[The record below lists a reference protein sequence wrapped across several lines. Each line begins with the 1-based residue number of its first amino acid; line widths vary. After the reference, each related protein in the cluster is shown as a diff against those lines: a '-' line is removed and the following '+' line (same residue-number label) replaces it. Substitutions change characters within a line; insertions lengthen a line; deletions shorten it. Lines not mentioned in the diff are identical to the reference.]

1 MDYKTINIIIPY
13 FGTFPNYFQLFLN
26 SCKYNNTVDWTIIT
40 DNTEKYDYPNNV
52 RVKKMSFLDV
62 QLLIRSKFD
71 FEVAID
77 SAYKLCDF
85 RPAYGYI
92 FDELIEVYD
101 YWGYG
106 DVDIIYG
113 DIRKFITED
122 ILSYDKVF
130 TFGHLSLIKNT
141 EDLNKLFVCP
151 LDGKMFY
158 REVFSSAASF
168 NFDEEFMGK
177 PNINTIFRN
186 NGYRVWDNSFAADI
200 YTKSTNFI
208 LDVGDGKRENKKK
221 SIFVW
226 EKGNLKRIVKDA
238 NSVRTEEYLYIH
250 LQKRKMK
257 VHVDSEMSSYK
268 IIPNA
273 FDRLEYSQEKV
284 IEHFD
289 KIKRKHINNQYL
301 RIRVNNLKTK
311 IKLKI
316 KSMN

>member
-26 SCKYNNTVDWTIIT
+26 SCKCNNTVDWTIIT

-52 RVKKMSFLDV
+52 RVKKMSFFDV
-62 QLLIRSKFD
+62 QSLIRSKFD
-71 FEVAID
+71 FEVVID
-77 SAYKLCDF
+77 SVHKLCEF
-85 RPAYGYI
+85 KPAYGYI
-92 FDELIEVYD
+92 FDELIEGYD

-106 DVDIIYG
+106 DLDIIYG

-130 TFGHLSLIKNT
+130 TLGHLSLIKNT
-141 EDLNKLFVCP
+141 EGLNKLFMCP
-151 LDGKMFY
+151 LEGRVLY
-158 REVFSSAASF
+158 REAFSSDANF

-177 PNINTIFRN
+177 PNINTIFRS
-186 NGYRVWDNSFAADI
+186 NGYQVCDKSFAADI
-200 YTKSTNFI
+200 YTKSTDFI
-208 LDVGDGKRENKKK
+208 LDVGDGKIENKKK

-226 EKGNLKRIVKDA
+226 EKGNLKRIIKDA
-238 NSVRTEEYLYIH
+238 NAVRTEEYLYIH

-257 VHVDSEMSSYK
+257 VYIDSEASSYK

-273 FDRLEYSQEKV
+273 FDSLEYSQEK
-284 IEHFD
+284 IFEHFD

-301 RIRVNNLKTK
+301 RIRVKNLKTK
-311 IKLKI
+311 IRLKI
-316 KSMN
+316 KLIN